1 MFHSSTL
8 FSLRFSNTR
17 LSALSI
23 EADRISIRF
32 DKKARWPSFLRTK
45 RGNKDSD
52 KIDRR
57 NAGRDESIEQN
68 EKRIESVPS
77 AMEKWRK
84 MRAALVNRRK
94 IDRSKRAA
102 RRGSSPRTRS
112 ISLPFVRGVRLI
124 NQPLSRQLFSLVN
137 SREETKRAPVKR
149 SFRLKTDP
157 NRFFSVSTNETD
169 KPENLL
175 TFAESIS
182 ISSTIDKRRAS
193 PPPS

>member
-23 EADRISIRF
+23 ETDRISIRF

-137 SREETKRAPVKR
+137 SREETKRA
-149 SFRLKTDP
+149 
-157 NRFFSVSTNETD
+157 NETIFPVENRSEPILFRFD
-169 KPENLL
+169 KRNRQTGEPAHLRG
-175 TFAESIS
+175 ID
-182 ISSTIDKRRAS
+182 IDKLDDW
-193 PPPS
+193 